1 MRMRLLDR
9 VNYPKFTK
17 YVKNDLPTVAD
28 VPVIVKAFERFGKI
42 DRPTLQRA
50 LVWDEGPDIKVVY
63 EDDIPGY
70 GQFTPG
76 EGSNEI
82 RIRRDV
88 VLEFENGRGL
98 YPTKSGRLVYL
109 AGVTLLHELVHW
121 ADDRDGIQTD
131 GEEGKRFEIAVYGK
145 VIG

>member
-28 VPVIVKAFERFGKI
+28 VPVIVKALERFGQI

-76 EGSNEI
+76 EESNEI

-88 VLEFENGRGL
+88 VQEFENGRGL

-121 ADDRDGIQTD
+121 ADDRDGIQTS